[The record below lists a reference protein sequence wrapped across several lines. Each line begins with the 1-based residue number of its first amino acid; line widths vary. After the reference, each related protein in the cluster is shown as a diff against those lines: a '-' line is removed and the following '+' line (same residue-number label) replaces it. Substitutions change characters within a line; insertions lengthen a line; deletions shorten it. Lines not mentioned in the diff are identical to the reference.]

1 MNLSTSQ
8 EKLASL
14 VRELCKLPTE
24 TEWLE
29 FKHNRADPE
38 QIGEYLSALSNSAAL
53 ANRAHGYLIWGV
65 DDVSHEIVGTTFDP
79 KAAKVGNE
87 ELENW
92 LLRLLSPKIL
102 FAFDAV
108 EMDGKRVV
116 ILEIGRAYRHPVQF
130 KHNEF
135 IRIGSLTKKLK
146 EFPEK
151 ERELWRIFDET
162 PFEAMVARRDLADD
176 EVVSLLDYPAYFDLA
191 GIPLPE
197 NRSQILER
205 LAAESLIRRSSSGS
219 WDITNLGA
227 VLFAKRLEDFGGL
240 RRKAVR
246 VIAYEGVDRISTL
259 REQVGAK
266 GYAAGFEGLIGYI
279 NALLPANEV
288 IGKAIR
294 KDVPMYPELAVR
306 ELAANALIHQDFAL
320 GGAGPMIEIFRD
332 RMEVTNPG
340 SPLINVERF
349 LDTPP
354 RSRNEGLA
362 SLMRRFGICEERGS
376 GVDKVVSLT
385 EAYQLPAP
393 EFAIVSDHTRAT
405 LFAHKELTKMDK
417 ADRVRACYL
426 HACLRYVQRDYMTNA
441 TLRERFGITVQNSA
455 TASRLIKEAVEAGML
470 RPHDESAGRKYMKY
484 VPYWA

>member
-1 MNLSTSQ
+1 MNLPSAQ
-8 EKLASL
+8 ERLASL

-29 FKHNRADPE
+29 FKRNRVDHE
-38 QIGEYLSALSNSAAL
+38 QIGEYISALSNSAAL

-65 DDVSHEIVGTTFDP
+65 DDASHELVGTMFDP

-102 FAFDAV
+102 FSFESV
-108 EMDGKRVV
+108 EVDGQRVV
-116 ILEIGRAYRHPVQF
+116 VLEVGRAYRHPVQF
-130 KHNEF
+130 MHNEF
-135 IRIGSLTKKLK
+135 VRIGSLKKKLK

-162 PFEAMVARRDLADD
+162 PFEAMVARRDASDE

-197 NRSQILER
+197 NRSQVLER
-205 LAAESLIRRSSSGS
+205 LAAESLIRRNDSGS

-227 VLFAKRLEDFGGL
+227 ILFAKRLEDFSGL

-246 VIAYEGVDRISTL
+246 VIAYEGRDRVSTL

-279 NALLPANEV
+279 NALLPSNEI

-306 ELAANALIHQDFAL
+306 ELAANALIHQDFGL
-320 GGAGPMIEIFRD
+320 GGAGPMIEIFKD

-376 GVDKVVSLT
+376 GVDKVVSVT

-393 EFAIVSDHTRAT
+393 EFSTVSDHTRAT

-417 ADRVRACYL
+417 SDRVRACYL

-441 TLRERFGITVQNSA
+441 SLRDRFGIPVQNSA
-455 TASRLIKEAVEAGML
+455 TASRLIKEAVEGGML
-470 RPHDESAGRKYMKY
+470 RPYDETAGRKFMKY